1 MIAWPKIRGAG
12 PIGIDLGTR
21 SVKLVQMNR
30 DRTRIVESVRWDL
43 PTDPPKDLDELCSRW
58 TKALVEARE
67 GRKFRGRDAVVCLG
81 PRELVVQNLRVAKP
95 AVGDIEPAIL
105 KEIQERSSFSP
116 AESEIRFL
124 EAADVRQG
132 DTVRR
137 EVIVLACRR
146 EILARYLKAID
157 DAGLKPVA
165 VDVEPQTLLRCYSA
179 QYRRDEDKDVRSIV
193 VHVGNLNTTVVIAQ
207 GEEILFVKYIELGGK
222 HFDEAV
228 ARSLKM
234 ESEAAWALR
243 RNNGDRR
250 IELQDPEI
258 ARSVAESLRPV
269 VDRLANEVS
278 LCIRYHSVTFRG
290 QPLSRL
296 VLGGGEATQNLV
308 ERLAARLDLKC
319 ELGDPFRSYG
329 PAAVAGRRSQ
339 WDVAV
344 GLAMRQLTT

>member
-1 MIAWPKIRGAG
+1 MIAWPKIYGAG
-12 PIGIDLGTR
+12 PIGVDLGTR

-30 DRTRIVESVRWDL
+30 DRTRVLESVRWDL
-43 PTDPPKDLDELCSRW
+43 PTDPPKDLDEQCARW

-67 GRKFRGRDAVVCLG
+67 GRKFRGRDVVVCLG
-81 PRELVVQNLRVAKP
+81 PRELIVQNLRVAKP

-146 EILARYLKAID
+146 ELLARYLKAVD
-157 DAGLKPVA
+157 DAGLKPAA

-207 GEEILFVKYIELGGK
+207 DEEILFVKYIELGGK

-234 ESEAAWALR
+234 EPDAAWAIR

-250 IELQDPEI
+250 AELQDPEI

-290 QPLSRL
+290 RPLTRL
-296 VLGGGEATQNLV
+296 ILGGGEATQNLV

-319 ELGDPFRSYG
+319 ELGDPFRTFGNS
-329 PAAVAGRRSQ
+329 AVAGRRSQ

-344 GLAMRQLTT
+344 GLAMRQLNH